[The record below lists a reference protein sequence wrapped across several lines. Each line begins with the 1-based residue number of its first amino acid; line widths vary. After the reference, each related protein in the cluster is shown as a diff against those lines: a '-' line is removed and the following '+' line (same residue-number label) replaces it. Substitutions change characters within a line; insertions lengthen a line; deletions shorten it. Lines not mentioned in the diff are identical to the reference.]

1 MIDIGFNVFD
11 GSYMGITFLLS
22 LSSIFI
28 TTLAL
33 VSMFPAIELERRK
46 DVLAKK
52 LNDLCD
58 CVFYT
63 PADIDEYKRNREKIL
78 LILSA
83 YQYNFELYQQ
93 LQNKYQ
99 YILEYSK
106 KIVQGSKI
114 LILTG
119 ALGFIVLVTVTLIYN
134 TIQSELAIIKRWG
147 IVILLII
154 GLCVCCKLCGKLGRF
169 IFRPANLIGRILE
182 SNETVGK
189 IVEFP
194 DSKSLFYPNK
204 FISDKFI
211 DAAVTSWKIPKTLSA
226 RIFQN
231 CTYFEKYKKE
241 DSIYFNHIL
250 DESED
255 NEYNSFLCYRLPNLS
270 ELEEE
275 LEITVKYTDTNNK
288 AQRDKFHIRKNEI
301 ENSIEKN
308 GCSLMLWTRAS
319 VENIE
324 SITVKFMETKITFPY
339 RCLLKNSKNQL
350 TASWFERSIG
360 THHYSSKRQFLK
372 PIDKN
377 KEKNHEK
384 AF

>member
-11 GSYMGITFLLS
+11 GFYMGITFLLS
-22 LSSIFI
+22 LGSIFI

-46 DVLAKK
+46 GVLAKK
-52 LNDLCD
+52 LDDLCD

-63 PADIDEYKRNREKIL
+63 PTDIDEYKRNREKIL
-78 LILSA
+78 LILSD

-93 LQNKYQ
+93 LQDKYR
-99 YILEYSK
+99 YIIEYSK
-106 KIVQGSKI
+106 KIVQGFKI

-119 ALGFIVLVTVTLIYN
+119 ALVFIVLVIVTLICN
-134 TIQSELAIIKRWG
+134 TIQSDPAIIG
-147 IVILLII
+147 SCSLFLPMII
-154 GLCVCCKLCGKLGRF
+154 GLYVCCKCYKLCGKLCCF

-189 IVEFP
+189 MVEFP

-204 FISDKFI
+204 FIPDKFI
-211 DAAVTSWKIPKTLSA
+211 DAAVTSWKISQMLSA
-226 RIFQN
+226 RTFRN
-231 CTYFEKYKKE
+231 CAYFEKYKKE
-241 DSIYFNHIL
+241 DSINFNHLL
-250 DESED
+250 DEIED
-255 NEYNSFLCYRLPNLS
+255 NDYNSFLCYRLPNLS

-301 ENSIEKN
+301 EDSIEEN
-308 GCSLMLWTRAS
+308 GCKLMLWTRAL

-324 SITVKFMETKITFPY
+324 SITVNFTETKIIFHY
-339 RCLLKNSKNQL
+339 RCLLKNSKNEL
-350 TASWFERSIG
+350 TTSSFGWFVG
-360 THHYSSKRQFLK
+360 THYYSSKRQFLK
-372 PIDKN
+372 PIN
-377 KEKNHEK
+377 
-384 AF
+384 

>member
-1 MIDIGFNVFD
+1 MIDIGFNIFD

-46 DVLAKK
+46 GALVKK
-52 LNDLCD
+52 LDDLCD

-63 PADIDEYKRNREKIL
+63 PADIEEYKRNREKIL

-83 YQYNFELYQQ
+83 YQYNFEMYQQ

-106 KIVQGSKI
+106 KIVQGFKI

-119 ALGFIVLVTVTLIYN
+119 ALVFIVLVIVTLIYN
-134 TIQSELAIIKRWG
+134 TIQSELAIIRSG
-147 IVILLII
+147 GLVLILII
-154 GLCVCCKLCGKLGRF
+154 GLYVCCKLFGKLCCF
-169 IFRPANLIGRILE
+169 IFQPVNLIGRILE
-182 SNETVGK
+182 SNETVSK

-194 DSKSLFYPNK
+194 DVKSLFYPNRLV
-204 FISDKFI
+204 SDKFI
-211 DAAVTSWKIPKTLSA
+211 DAAVTSWKLPKRLSA
-226 RIFQN
+226 RTFRN
-231 CTYFEKYKKE
+231 CAYFEKYKKE
-241 DSIYFNHIL
+241 DSINFNHLL
-250 DESED
+250 DEMED

-275 LEITVKYTDTNNK
+275 LKIIIRYTDTNKNK
-288 AQRDKFHIRKNEI
+288 QQDEFHIRKNEI
-301 ENSIEKN
+301 EDSIEEN
-308 GCSLMLWTRAS
+308 GCKLMLWTRAL

-324 SITVKFMETKITFPY
+324 SITVNFTETKIIFHY
-339 RCLLKNSKNQL
+339 HCLLKNSKNEL
-350 TASWFERSIG
+350 TTSSFGWFVG
-360 THHYSSKRQFLK
+360 THYYSSKRQFLK
-372 PIDKN
+372 PIN
-377 KEKNHEK
+377 
-384 AF
+384 